1 MEVFIYFMH
10 FSNQRRKDKD
20 QGGLSDQLSLII
32 CQAGFVSVVAVTV
45 K

>member
-1 MEVFIYFMH
+1 MEVFIYFLQ
-10 FSNQRRKDKD
+10 FSNHKKKDKD

-32 CQAGFVSVVAVTV
+32 CQPSFVSVVAVTV

>member
-1 MEVFIYFMH
+1 MEVFIYSMQ
-10 FSNQRRKDKD
+10 FSNQRKKDKD

-32 CQAGFVSVVAVTV
+32 CQPAFVSVVAITV